1 LYAHSS
7 SCRDWFT
14 QKKGIDFELTFS
26 PTLNLDS
33 IKFIIDIA
41 SKFHWNI
48 MQFHIKAAFLN
59 YPLDKEICI
68 NIPLGDM
75 NFGKGYWHLNKALL
89 WT

>member
-1 LYAHSS
+1 
-7 SCRDWFT
+7 
-14 QKKGIDFELTFS
+14 
-26 PTLNLDS
+26 
-33 IKFIIDIA
+33 
-41 SKFHWNI
+41 